1 MYSSAQPA
9 WGVRGTRGYYRRI
22 DCACRPAGKR
32 ARVRCIHIVLT
43 GKRRR
48 GIPATRT
55 GGIADTAAAAAD
67 MDMAMGMSAD
77 KLARGQEGGAPAGR
91 ARRPDPD
98 DRAGALCED
107 Q

>member
-55 GGIADTAAAAAD
+55 GGIADTAAAAAAV
-67 MDMAMGMSAD
+67 AMGMAAD
-77 KLARGQEGGAPAGR
+77 KLARGQEGGGPAGR